1 MKHLK
6 SYRVFENKE
15 ITQDL
20 YNQIKPYLSNV
31 FLELEDNSFEFMLNI
46 EPNKIFIMIRKEPY
60 YSDGFLKYDFFKTS
74 EVLPTIEHTIS
85 YLSDIDFN
93 LDMIRALIKTEIEE
107 TGSDELLHPPIPQ
120 REPNTNLNYFIKWE
134 LITVKDLEEDY
145 NCKEIRLVFR

>member
-6 SYRVFENKE
+6 SYKVFETQD
-15 ITQDL
+15 ITHDL
-20 YNQIKPYLSNV
+20 YNQIKSYLSNV
-31 FLELEDNSFEFMLNI
+31 FLELEDNSFEFILDI

-60 YSDGFLKYDFFKTS
+60 YSDGLKYDFFKTS

-107 TGSDELLHPPIPQ
+107 TGSP
-120 REPNTNLNYFIKWE
+120 IKWE
-134 LITVKDLEEDY
+134 LITFKDLEENDY
-145 NCKEIRLVFR
+145 ECREIRLVFR